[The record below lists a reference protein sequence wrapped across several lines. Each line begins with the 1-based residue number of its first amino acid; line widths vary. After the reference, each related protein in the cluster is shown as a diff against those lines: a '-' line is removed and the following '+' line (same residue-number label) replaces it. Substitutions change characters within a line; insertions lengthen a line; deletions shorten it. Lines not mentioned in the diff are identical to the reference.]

1 MNNIH
6 IQYADYL
13 ATNYLT
19 TAKRQM
25 VSHFFKARF
34 LLMFILL
41 LSGINVSAEESLS
54 GYQITSPVSGVIKKV
69 YVQKGKTV
77 NQGELLL
84 EFDNTLINSNLAEA
98 QAQLKLAKINLSE
111 AKKELDRSNELY
123 DRTVLS
129 EHDLQLAKIS
139 YSKASA
145 QHTAA
150 KNKLTHAQWDKKH
163 SKLYAPFNGRII
175 KVLSYQGQYVNN
187 KLSAQTLLI
196 IK

>member
-1 MNNIH
+1 MNNLYTKH
-6 IQYADYL
+6 SGYL
-13 ATNYLT
+13 AS
-19 TAKRQM
+19 KRQKRA
-25 VSHFFKARF
+25 VFFRARF
-34 LLMFILL
+34 LLLFILL
-41 LSGINVSAEESLS
+41 LGGTSISAEESVS

-69 YVQKGKTV
+69 YVQNGKKV

-111 AKKELDRSNELY
+111 AKKELERANELY

-145 QHTAA
+145 QYSSSE
-150 KNKLTHAQWDKKH
+150 NQLVHAQWDKGH
-163 SKLYAPFNGRII
+163 SKLYSPFNGRVV
-175 KVLSYQGQYVNN
+175 KLLSYQGQYVNN